1 MRVYH
6 KAVWIKGEVSPGVWS
21 EQILC
26 SEKKE
31 YLSGLALYIA
41 FEAPSL
47 LKGNNM
53 DALHT

>member
-21 EQILC
+21 EQKLC
-26 SEKKE
+26 SEKKN
-31 YLSGLALYIA
+31 LSGLALYIA